1 MVYRSH
7 HWGASQVALGPVL
20 PEPHHYSQFHGCS
33 PHFHCSPP
41 QTQSRLEKKKA
52 RRRYLY
58 SVVWKTLD
66 HHHVPTC
73 THQDGTE
80 CLLNGTV
87 LPEPHHDSQF
97 HGCSPHFHCPPPQTQ
112 SRQEKKTM
120 VYRSHHWGAPQVAL
134 GPALPEPHHDSHFHG
149 CSPHFHFPPPRTQVR
164 LEKKI
169 SRLRLPC

>member
-20 PEPHHYSQFHGCS
+20 PEPHHYSQFRGCS
-33 PHFHCSPP
+33 PHFHCPPP
-41 QTQSRLEKKKA
+41 QTQSRLEKKTMY
-52 RRRYLY
+52 R
-58 SVVWKTLD
+58 SQ
-66 HHHVPTC
+66 TC

-80 CLLNGTV
+80 CLLSGTV

-112 SRQEKKTM
+112 SRLEKKTM
-120 VYRSHHWGAPQVAL
+120 YRSHHWGASQVAL

-149 CSPHFHFPPPRTQVR
+149 CSPHFHFHPPLTQVR